1 MHHKRHDMI
10 SLTPHQSNALKIDRS
25 ISLTANAGSGKTY
38 VLAQRYLEIILNTDT
53 HISQVAAIT
62 FTEKAAG
69 ELYKRIS
76 DELNKVFLSST
87 DINLNQRVGK
97 IRKQLVSAKI
107 STIHSFCI
115 DLLKEF
121 PVEASID
128 ANFIP
133 IDDRKTQE
141 LINLSIEGSLHE
153 MFKDADEQSD
163 VKLLMRLLGSKTIL
177 VKQLTELINKR
188 KNVLSVIDRI
198 YSANTNEITK
208 YFFGL
213 FKSGF
218 KLVFE
223 KNLPIVITNLT
234 IINEKVLQIN
244 LKNDLALEVKHVL
257 SELTSKNDEMEI
269 LRLISELRNKILTKN
284 GSIRKTDYLVS
295 SLRDNS
301 VQDTLAIVE
310 NLFSDFDEIN
320 FSEKHEIIEQEL
332 SKYSLALINVF
343 QNVLG
348 AFENKKSELG
358 VLDFEDIL
366 LKTRE
371 LIKIKSVKQA
381 LSGKYKYLLVDEYQ
395 DTNEIQYEIFL
406 PLLEDLRKGN
416 LFIVGDEKQS
426 IYRFRDAELEVFNK
440 TKKDIQ
446 KLYGDDSLLSLP
458 DSFRM
463 APVICLFV
471 NSIFKKLFS
480 KPSTLFNEVVS
491 SDLVCARP
499 DNFQGQVE
507 FLISSDDE
515 QNEADLVAKRIIKLK
530 QECPEL
536 LIRWNDI
543 AVLVRKRA
551 SFVELQK
558 SFIKHHIPFILVG
571 GTGFYQQQSI
581 SDIYNYF
588 AYLLNDKDDGALIG
602 ILRSPFFNISDSS
615 ILALSLFEGKTY
627 WKKLVAASSAGE
639 TVWTEVYNTLNENK
653 KLANR
658 INISTL
664 LRKILNESDFISTIS
679 SRVNGYQEISN
690 LNKLISLTNEFFNKE
705 FNTLYDYVYFL
716 NNAISKTEDEAQADI
731 ETGSNGVNI
740 LTIHQAKGLE
750 YPAVF
755 LYRCND
761 YTKVN
766 KVKAR
771 SITVDKYFGLL
782 TKVPLDENYF
792 GNYESAPIV
801 GLYNLI
807 ESKKDIAEVKRLLYV
822 GLTRAKDFL
831 FITRTDEGRS
841 LKKNSFA
848 SLINEG
854 LDLDFSKE
862 SFEIKGELTF
872 LNKEN
877 ENYFNSKSEIQL
889 KIPITRNIQ
898 VEGSLDEIERID
910 INNRKFI
917 LGKIKDSSVGEVIS
931 ATRFSTFS
939 DCPMKYNLLYNFK
952 IGDLFHQSNKITSS
966 SKFNSHEDYN
976 RNELNSYLLDDEVK
990 KDDYAK
996 YKGKLIHYILSK
1008 NVSKQGIAHFVK
1020 EQLKNKFGETNTTSL
1035 ENEILNDLQLL
1046 YNSNEFIFLNSFPTY
1061 INEFEVYLKEE
1072 DFYLFGI
1079 LDKLIIT
1086 DKKLLIIDFK
1096 TDNITS
1102 NEIDLRAQKY
1112 LPQLKFYSYI
1122 VSRLFGKKQ
1131 KIEGRLIFVK
1141 YPDNPFIFNYDDH
1154 LDENVKS
1161 SVKAVINSIRNNNYS
1176 VNLDG
1181 CKECIFSDDK
1191 EQCIQATVE

>member
-1 MHHKRHDMI
+1 MI
-10 SLTPHQSNALKIDRS
+10 SLTPHQSKALKIDKS
-25 ISLTANAGSGKTY
+25 ISLTANAGSGKTF
-38 VLAQRYLEIILNTDT
+38 VLAQRFLEIILNTD
-53 HISQVAAIT
+53 INLNQVAAIT

-76 DELNKVFLSST
+76 DELNSVFLSST
-87 DINLNQRVGK
+87 NKKFNQRLGI

-107 STIHSFCI
+107 STIHSFCV
-115 DLLKEF
+115 DLLREF

-133 IDDRKTQE
+133 IDDRKSQE
-141 LINLSIEGSLHE
+141 LINLSIESSLRE
-153 MFKDADEQSD
+153 MFRNSEEQSD
-163 VKLLMRLLGSKTIL
+163 IRLLVRLFGSKRIL
-177 VKQLTELINKR
+177 VEQLTELINKR
-188 KNVLSVIDRI
+188 KNVLSVIDKI
-198 YSANTNEITK
+198 YTTNKSEIAK
-208 YFFGL
+208 NFFEL

-223 KNLPIVITNLT
+223 KNPPIVINHLMLTN
-234 IINEKVLQIN
+234 ERV
-244 LKNDLALEVKHVL
+244 LKNDSENKLANEVSHIL
-257 SELTSKNDEMEI
+257 SELKSANDEMKV
-269 LRLISELRNKILTKN
+269 LGLLSELRNKIFTKD
-284 GSIRKTDYLVS
+284 GSLRKTGYLVT
-295 SLRDNS
+295 SLRDDSIHNS
-301 VQDTLAIVE
+301 VVFIE
-310 NLFSDFDEIN
+310 NFYSDLDEIQ
-320 FSEKHEIIEQEL
+320 FSENHETIEEEL
-332 SKYSLALINVF
+332 AKYGLALISIF
-343 QNVLG
+343 KNVLE
-348 AFENKKSELG
+348 AYENKKSELG

-366 LKTRE
+366 LKTRKLLKNE
-371 LIKIKSVKQA
+371 SVKKS
-381 LSGKYKYLLVDEYQ
+381 LSGKHKFLLVDEYQ

-426 IYRFRDAELEVFNK
+426 IYRFRDAELQVFSK
-440 TKKDIQ
+440 TKSEIQ
-446 KLYGDDSLLSLP
+446 KLHGDNSLLSLP

-463 APVICLFV
+463 APSICFFV
-471 NSIFKKLFS
+471 NSIFKKLFDE
-480 KPSTLFNEVVS
+480 PSTLFNEVVS
-491 SDLVCARP
+491 SDLVCARS
-499 DNFQGQVE
+499 DNFQGYVE
-507 FLISSDDE
+507 FLIARNDE
-515 QNEADLVAKRIIKLK
+515 QSEADLVARKIIKLK
-530 QECPEL
+530 SEYPKRITL
-536 LIRWNDI
+536 WNDI
-543 AVLVRKRA
+543 AILVRKRS
-551 SFVELQK
+551 SFIELQK
-558 SFIKHHIPFILVG
+558 SFIKYNIPFILVG

-588 AYLLNDKDDGALIG
+588 AFLLNDKDDGALTG
-602 ILRSPFFNISDSS
+602 ILRSLFFNISDSS
-615 ILALSLFEGKTY
+615 ILELSLFEGKTY
-627 WKKLVAASSAGE
+627 WEKLVAASSTGE
-639 TVWTEVYNTLNENK
+639 KKWTEVYKTLNVNK
-653 KLANR
+653 KLADR

-690 LNKLISLTNEFFNKE
+690 LNKLISLTNDFFNEE

-782 TKVPLDENYF
+782 TKVPIDENYF
-792 GNYESAPIV
+792 GNHESAPIV

-848 SLINEG
+848 SLIDEG
-854 LDLDFSKE
+854 LNLDFSKE
-862 SFEIKGELTF
+862 SFIIKGELIF

-898 VEGSLDEIERID
+898 VEDSLDEIERID

-1008 NVSKQGIAHFVK
+1008 NVSKQEIAHFVK
-1020 EQLKNKFGETNTTSL
+1020 AQLKNKFGETNTTSL
-1035 ENEILNDLQLL
+1035 EEEILNDLQLL

-1061 INEFEVYLKEE
+1061 KNEFEVYLKEE

-1161 SVKAVINSIRNNNYS
+1161 SVKAMINSIRNNNYS